1 MNSLVTIQREF
12 TEQNFPEVLFMM
24 LCKVVLI
31 FVCG

>member
-12 TEQNFPEVLFMM
+12 AEQNFPEVLFMM